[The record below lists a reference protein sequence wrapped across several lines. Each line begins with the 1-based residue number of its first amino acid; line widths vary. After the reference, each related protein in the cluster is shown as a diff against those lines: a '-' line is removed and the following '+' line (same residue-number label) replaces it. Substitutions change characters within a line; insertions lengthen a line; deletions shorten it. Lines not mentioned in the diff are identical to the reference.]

1 MENSI
6 KRITDH
12 LWTWCNKSKIR
23 RDAYWTEYY
32 DYCFKNNLLSIP
44 LIVISSLTGV
54 ATIANVGTTLDPVVI
69 GWLSTGLAFT
79 TSMLAALQRYFKY
92 GERAEQCKAIAKNY
106 TRIAYNIEFTTNLF
120 NAAETKEIERIVD
133 FSKIIRKDLELL
145 INETNDIPSMF
156 IESVE
161 PDVVCVGV
169 EPEQEDE
176 IVEPTA
182 AIVKSLSKIVKE
194 SHYRVRR

>member
-1 MENSI
+1 
-6 KRITDH
+6 
-12 LWTWCNKSKIR
+12 LWTWCNKSKVR
-23 RDAYWTEYY
+23 RDAYWAEYY

-120 NAAETKEIERIVD
+120 NATESKELERIVD

-161 PDVVCVGV
+161 PDA
-169 EPEQEDE
+169 DE
-176 IVEPTA
+176 ELVQVQVEPTPQA
-182 AIVKSLSKIVKE
+182 NTDSTTPIVKSLSDKVKE
-194 SHYRVRR
+194 SYYRVRR